1 MTGFTELADRVY
13 LLRYPV
19 LDVNVTLVVGDG
31 AALVV
36 DTLSTPD
43 QAAELAEA
51 IRAVTAEPLAIV
63 NTHHHFDHCFG
74 NATLAGPATPV
85 WGHKLAA
92 EHLRDAGTEW
102 RRKWYEQ
109 WCEAEPELAD
119 GLAEATI
126 RPPDR
131 IVQRSADLDIGGR
144 PVTLRHF
151 GRGHTDAD
159 LVVLVPDVDV
169 VLAGDLVEES
179 GPPDFGDAYPLEWPE
194 TLAALAHQLGP
205 ASRVV
210 PGHGAPVDQ
219 AFVQALHAQLT
230 ELDWLIRDGHADGA
244 PVAAVAARSPF
255 GADASLVAVKRGYAE
270 LSGRV

>member
-43 QAAELAEA
+43 QATELADA
-51 IRAVTAEPLAIV
+51 IRAVTAEPLTIV

-74 NATLAGPATPV
+74 NATLAGTGTAV
-85 WGHKLAA
+85 WGHERAA
-92 EHLRDAGTEW
+92 EHLRNAGTKWQRE
-102 RRKWYEQ
+102 WYEQ
-109 WCEAEPELAD
+109 WRDTEPELAH

-131 IVQRSADLDIGGR
+131 TVHLATELDVGGR
-144 PVTLRHF
+144 PVLLRHF
-151 GRGHTDAD
+151 GRGHTDGD

-179 GPPDFGDAYPLEWPE
+179 EPPDFDDAYPMEWPE
-194 TLAALAHQLGP
+194 TLAALAHHVSP
-205 ASRVV
+205 ATLVV
-210 PGHGAPVDQ
+210 PGHGAPVDR
-219 AFVQALHAQLT
+219 AFVQAQHAQLT
-230 ELDWLIRDGHADGA
+230 ELDWLIRNGHADDA
-244 PVAAVAARSPF
+244 PVEAVAARSPF
-255 GADASLVAVKRGYAE
+255 GADSSLVAVKRGYAE
-270 LSGRV
+270 LSGRS